1 MILAELC
8 ALISG
13 EGCFE
18 RGGGMLS
25 GLDSRELTW
34 KASQQ
39 LMRPHD
45 ASADGAHWQEEAGRH
60 GGRFEDGRAGAHAAG
75 QSRVAERQTSVAKR
89 ARRGKPQIVRRRM
102 SHLEVESQGR
112 IREHVWATWDGRNR
126 ERENAGQSALRA
138 STFVSRR
145 GQPS

>member
-1 MILAELC
+1 
-8 ALISG
+8 
-13 EGCFE
+13 
-18 RGGGMLS
+18 MLS

-45 ASADGAHWQEEAGRH
+45 ASADGAQWQEEAGRH

-89 ARRGKPQIVRRRM
+89 ARR
-102 SHLEVESQGR
+102 VESQER
-112 IREHVWATWDGRNR
+112 IREHAWATWDGRNR
-126 ERENAGQSALRA
+126 ERENAGQSAQRA
-138 STFVSRR
+138 STFVS
-145 GQPS
+145 